1 MAFDGRPRTALRVL
15 ANSVGGLPH
24 CAAAWLRDLRMDNS
38 PIQDGVAE
46 VRLAHWKEFTQ
57 FVEERLLTGPAYVC
71 RGQAHY
77 DWPLVSSLDRLERQ
91 YPRRCSPRGDDANSV
106 ASVPLTESE
115 HLTAFKRAIAG
126 RRGINPPSLSD
137 DQYWALGQHHGLA
150 TPLLDWTRSP
160 FVAKFFSFEEE
171 ADPQPTYRGVY
182 ALSTSA
188 IDHRAAGPQDAQV
201 ISVISD
207 DNGRLVHQGGLFLKM
222 PRHTDLES
230 YIRQRFQGEVER
242 AILIKVRIPNVDRHE
257 CLVMLNKM
265 NINRMTLFPDIDGAA
280 QYVNSLW
287 QPGHEDSI
295 AVV

>member
-1 MAFDGRPRTALRVL
+1 
-15 ANSVGGLPH
+15 
-24 CAAAWLRDLRMDNS
+24 MDTS
-38 PIQDGVAE
+38 PVEDGVAE
-46 VRLAHWKEFTQ
+46 VRLGHWKEFAG
-57 FVEERLLTGPAYVC
+57 FVEQRLLTGPAYVC

-77 DWPLVSSLDRLERQ
+77 DWPLVSSLDRLEQQ
-91 YPRRCSPRGDDANSV
+91 YPRRNQGSDDADPV

-115 HLTAFKRAIAG
+115 HLAAFKRAIAG
-126 RRGINPPSLSD
+126 RRGINPTPLSD

-160 FVAKFFSFEEE
+160 FVAQFFAFEEE
-171 ADPQPTYRGVY
+171 ADPQPPFRGVY

-188 IDHRAAGPQDAQV
+188 IDHDATGPQDAQV

-230 YIRQRFQGEVER
+230 YIRQRFRGEGER
-242 AILIKVRIPNVDRHE
+242 AILIKVCIPNVDRHG

-265 NINRMTLFPDIDGAA
+265 NVNRMTLFPDIDGAA
-280 QYVNSLW
+280 HYVNSLW

-295 AVV
+295 AQV